1 MMKRFNS
8 TMLLLLLTATA
19 VLVRA
24 ETGAVATAYPLDPQL
39 QARSGDHG
47 DTQTQTE
54 RFLKMQSSGRYA
66 SPHLQRATTAE
77 RELANQRLLESYQ
90 HPIPAF
96 FDEEAGGEIDR
107 K

>member
-1 MMKRFNS
+1 MKRFNS

-24 ETGAVATAYPLDPQL
+24 ETGAVATAYPLDPQSP
-39 QARSGDHG
+39 SGDHG
-47 DTQTQTE
+47 DTQAQTQTE
-54 RFLKMQSSGRYA
+54 RFLNMQSSGRHA

-96 FDEEAGGEIDR
+96 FDEEVSGEIDR